1 MARYTV
7 AELLS
12 AVQQRLRVDYEIEA
26 QLRFFR
32 VGDVGELSAAPAY
45 YVEPGTLAL
54 NRINV
59 TSPECLQTVRILS
72 EQKTDHAGLAAAL
85 EAQRAFFERLARDWM
100 RTPGMAGGAAWLQTA
115 QTFSDAPSGFSTS
128 AIEDGCNAVF
138 GGMELTFSIA

>member
-32 VGDVGELSAAPAY
+32 VGDVVELSAAPAY

-54 NRINV
+54 NRRNV
-59 TSPECLQTVRILS
+59 ASPEVMQTVRILS

-100 RTPGMAGGAAWLQTA
+100 RTPGMPGGAAWLQTA

>member
-32 VGDVGELSAAPAY
+32 VGDVGELRGTPRY
-45 YVEPGTLAL
+45 YIEPGTLAL
-54 NRINV
+54 SRINV
-59 TSPECLQTVRILS
+59 TSPECLQT
-72 EQKTDHAGLAAAL
+72 
-85 EAQRAFFERLARDWM
+85 DWM

>member
-32 VGDVGELSAAPAY
+32 VGDVGELRGTPRY
-45 YVEPGTLAL
+45 YIEPGTLAL

-72 EQKTDHAGLAAAL
+72 EFMTDHAGLAAAL

-138 GGMELTFSIA
+138 GGMELTFSIV

>member
-54 NRINV
+54 NRRNV
-59 TSPECLQTVRILS
+59 ASPEVMQTVRILS

-138 GGMELTFSIA
+138 GGMELTFSIV

>member
-32 VGDVGELSAAPAY
+32 VGDVGELRGTPRY
-45 YVEPGTLAL
+45 YIEPGTLAL

-59 TSPECLQTVRILS
+59 TSPEVLQTVRILS
-72 EQKTDHAGLAAAL
+72 EFMTDHAGLAAAL

>member
-54 NRINV
+54 NRRNV
-59 TSPECLQTVRILS
+59 ASPEVMQTVRILS

-100 RTPGMAGGAAWLQTA
+100 RSPAMPGGAAWLQTA

>member
-54 NRINV
+54 NRRNV
-59 TSPECLQTVRILS
+59 ASPEVMQTVRILS

-85 EAQRAFFERLARDWM
+85 EAQRAFFEKLARDWM

-138 GGMELTFSIA
+138 GGMELTFSIV

>member
-45 YVEPGTLAL
+45 YVEPGTLSL
-54 NRINV
+54 NRRNV
-59 TSPECLQTVRILS
+59 ASPEVMQTVRILS

-85 EAQRAFFERLARDWM
+85 EAQRAFFEKLARDWM

>member
-32 VGDVGELSAAPAY
+32 VGDVGELSAAPAS

-54 NRINV
+54 NRRNV
-59 TSPECLQTVRILS
+59 ASPEVRQTVRILS

-100 RTPGMAGGAAWLQTA
+100 RSPAMPGGAAWLQTA